1 MKKSDITQKEEVKT
15 KANSV
20 LVFAYF
26 EKGSRK
32 MNRVMQLTECIIVCG
47 ICLSLFG
54 CAYENSNDSNKA
66 INHENIEFETQGM
79 NEKNELN
86 QKIIEKLDENL
97 YIDATLSM
105 PDVEL
110 NQYITKLKKFELDDI
125 LTYIYPDSTEL
136 ERTKDDVGGISYGD
150 SYIGGDWGSLQY
162 SKDENS
168 SYMQMICGYANDKK
182 LAEKKD
188 LQFESVAEAKNEI
201 IKLVDKLGIGGE
213 LGKEEIIALNSEDL
227 ANVQKALLQDT
238 DFKELLD
245 SKKQQKR
252 IFADDTEVYYFK
264 YGFKIDTLPVYST
277 DDPIL
282 QQSRDVIIAQPM
294 NIEIMISNSGIEMIF
309 VSGAVEKLHK
319 CNENNDVIGK
329 EGIQN
334 ALEKKFGDV
343 ILTDEFRVV
352 NIWMEYFPLLQDD
365 SFTEIKIIPVWC
377 LDFQVNGFW
386 DTDSGYTLRIN
397 AITGDE
403 VS

>member
-1 MKKSDITQKEEVKT
+1 
-15 KANSV
+15 
-20 LVFAYF
+20 
-26 EKGSRK
+26 
-32 MNRVMQLTECIIVCG
+32 
-47 ICLSLFG
+47 
-54 CAYENSNDSNKA
+54 
-66 INHENIEFETQGM
+66 
-79 NEKNELN
+79 
-86 QKIIEKLDENL
+86 
-97 YIDATLSM
+97 
-105 PDVEL
+105 
-110 NQYITKLKKFELDDI
+110 
-125 LTYIYPDSTEL
+125 
-136 ERTKDDVGGISYGD
+136 
-150 SYIGGDWGSLQY
+150 
-162 SKDENS
+162 
-168 SYMQMICGYANDKK
+168 MQMICGYANDKK

-213 LGKEEIIALNSEDL
+213 LGKEE
-227 ANVQKALLQDT
+227 
-238 DFKELLD
+238 
-245 SKKQQKR
+245 
-252 IFADDTEVYYFK
+252 
-264 YGFKIDTLPVYST
+264 
-277 DDPIL
+277 
-282 QQSRDVIIAQPM
+282 IIAQPM